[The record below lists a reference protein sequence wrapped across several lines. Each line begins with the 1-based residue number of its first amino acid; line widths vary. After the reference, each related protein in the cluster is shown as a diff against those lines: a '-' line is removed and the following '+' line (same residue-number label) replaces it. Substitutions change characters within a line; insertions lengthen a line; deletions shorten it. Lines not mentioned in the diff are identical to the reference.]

1 MDAPR
6 TEMQRHML
14 SKQYYRRWLLR
25 APLGLVLVG
34 FGLSLVIE
42 AGFYKHSGAATLE
55 WVGYGTLAL
64 VVFNSGLCIFGDAI
78 LQRLRYERTLLAE

>member
-1 MDAPR
+1 MDTPR
-6 TEMQRHML
+6 TETQRTPHG
-14 SKQYYRRWLLR
+14 KQYYRRWMLR

-42 AGFYKHSGAATLE
+42 AGFYKHSGAATWE
-55 WVGYGTLAL
+55 WVGFGTLAL

-78 LQRLRYERTLLAE
+78 LQRVRYERTQLAE